1 MTAPATATLVP
12 EHSLV
17 HKVITI
23 SVMLATIMQ
32 ALDSTIANVALPHMQ
47 GSLAATQDQMAWVL
61 TSYIVAAA
69 ITIPLTGW
77 LAGYAGRKLVFLV
90 SIAGFTVASILCGLA
105 ETLPQMV
112 IFRLLQGICGAAL
125 VPLSQAILFDINS
138 QHNFGRAMAIWG
150 VGVTIGPI
158 LGPALGGY
166 LTENYDWRWVFYIN
180 VPIGIL
186 AFLGLYLFLPES
198 PVRKSKFDFFGF
210 LTLSLGVG
218 ALQMMLDRGELKD
231 WFSSSEIVIEATLA
245 VLGFYLFIIHTLTF
259 KNPFLNPELFKDRNF
274 MIGNVLIFVIGIVL
288 FATLAL
294 IPPMLQN
301 QLNYPVITAGLVTA
315 PRGAGTMAAMFLVGR
330 MIGVFDSRAIMAVGL
345 GLTAYSLYI
354 MTSYSLLTDTSAIIS
369 AGIVQGFGIGL
380 AYVPLSTIA
389 FAELP
394 ATLRNEGTALF
405 NLMRNLGSSIGIS
418 IVEALLTQNTQI
430 LHSVLGEHLIPYNLH
445 ANIAYMANH
454 VNVSTPA
461 GLAAL
466 NGIVTNQAIMIAY
479 IDDYKLMMIMTLAVI
494 PLLFLLRV
502 PKKTKLPET
511 PIAMD

>member
-1 MTAPATATLVP
+1 MNQAATLVP
-12 EHSLV
+12 EHTIE
-17 HKVITI
+17 HRVITV

-90 SIAGFTVASILCGLA
+90 SIAGFTLASILCGVA

-138 QHNFGRAMAIWG
+138 PQNFGKAMAVWG

-158 LGPALGGY
+158 LGPALGGW
-166 LTENYDWRWVFYIN
+166 LTENYNWRWVFYIN

-186 AFLGLYLFLPES
+186 AFAGLYLFLPES
-198 PVRKSKFDFFGF
+198 PTQKSRFDFFGF

-218 ALQMMLDRGELKD
+218 ALQMMLDRAELKD
-231 WFSSSEIVIEATLA
+231 WFGSNEIVIEGLLA
-245 VLGFYLFIIHTLTF
+245 LLGFYLFTVHTMTF
-259 KNPFLNPELFKDRNF
+259 KKPFLNPDLFKDRNF
-274 MIGNVLIFVIGIVL
+274 MIGNVLIFVIGVVL

-301 QLNYPVITAGLVTA
+301 QLNYPVVTAGMVTA
-315 PRGAGTMAAMFLVGR
+315 PRGAGTMAAMFIVGR
-330 MIGVFDSRAIMAVGL
+330 LIGRIDSRIIMAAGL
-345 GLTAYSLYI
+345 TVTAYSLYM
-354 MTSYSLLTDTSAIIS
+354 MTSYSLLTDTYSVVS
-369 AGIVQGFGIGL
+369 AGLIQGFGIGL
-380 AYVPLSTIA
+380 SYVPLSAVA
-389 FAELP
+389 FSTLP
-394 ATLRNEGTALF
+394 AALRNEGTALF

-418 IVEALLTQNTQI
+418 VVETLLTRNTQI
-430 LHSVLGEHLIPYNLH
+430 VHAVLGEHLTPYN
-445 ANIAYMANH
+445 IAGNSAYAANH
-454 VNVSTPA
+454 IDITTTA
-461 GLAAL
+461 GLAGL
-466 NGIVTNQAIMIAY
+466 NGMLTNQAVMIAY
-479 IDDYKLMMIMTLAVI
+479 IDDYQLMMVMTICII
-494 PLLFLLRV
+494 PLLVFFHV
-502 PKKTKLPET
+502 PKHIKPPEE
-511 PIAMD
+511 PLVMD